1 MARAEPSSRIVELL
15 EKLIQLA
22 EVTGKKVDVL
32 HDVEVRN
39 AAALARVEAARVN
52 KAREDEEAWRR
63 RQARARA
70 QDEKDEAEAARRSE
84 EAAAEAARV
93 KEAADKEEA
102 MRWGVYTP

>member
-15 EKLIQLA
+15 EKLIKLA
-22 EVTGKKVDVL
+22 EDTGKKVDVL

-39 AAALARVEAARVN
+39 AEELARVEAARVK
-52 KAREDEEAWRR
+52 KAREDAEAWRK
-63 RQARARA
+63 RQAQRRA

-93 KEAADKEEA
+93 KEAVDKEEA
-102 MRWGVYTP
+102 MRWGVY